1 MNYISKGMGVK
12 ASTEDILYVTRCG
25 GDFQLTGLQAD
36 LWLNGRFGFSELR
49 EDNRLA
55 ISALN
60 QLKRKELVE
69 LDDSEEAGEYRAL
82 TQCVLTPAKN
92 KSGGLMLSADE
103 KWTLKWLIEAGLRL
117 SMAELVC
124 LREHGVNTEPE
135 LLGDKNRQA
144 LTEVI
149 YTQENI
155 FDNIL
160 ETQMEHAAARDA
172 VVRTVLSLLKKKRII
187 LL

>member
-1 MNYISKGMGVK
+1 MKYISKGMVVK
-12 ASTEDILYVTRCG
+12 ASTEDILYVTRCSV
-25 GDFQLTGLQAD
+25 DFQLTGIQAD

-49 EDNRLA
+49 ADNRLA
-55 ISALN
+55 ITALN
-60 QLKRKELVE
+60 QLKRQELVE
-69 LDDSEEAGEYRAL
+69 LADPEETGEYRAL
-82 TQCVLTPAKN
+82 TQCVLAPAKT
-92 KSGGLMLSADE
+92 KSGGLTLSADE
-103 KWTLKWLIEAGLRL
+103 KWALKWLIEAGLRL

-124 LREHGVNTEPE
+124 LREHGLNPEPE
-135 LLGDKNRQA
+135 LLGDNNRQA

-160 ETQMEHAAARDA
+160 ETQMERAAARDA
-172 VVRTVLSLLKKKRII
+172 VVKTVLSLLKKKRII